1 MSNDLPLPMLIDLA
15 ASCSKR
21 KDFADHETWKKAYHE
36 TRNTFYAKYSSRVTL
51 DPRAVV
57 ARIILGRQL
66 VLFWE
71 IRNYSVA
78 EWFTSWFRGKEKISG
93 RVNCIHY
100 IIA

>member
-21 KDFADHETWKKAYHE
+21 KDFADHETWKKAYE
-36 TRNTFYAKYSSRVTL
+36 TRNTFYTKYSSRVTL
-51 DPRAVV
+51 DPRVVV
-57 ARIILGRQL
+57 ADHLGRQL

-71 IRNYSVA
+71 IRNCSVA